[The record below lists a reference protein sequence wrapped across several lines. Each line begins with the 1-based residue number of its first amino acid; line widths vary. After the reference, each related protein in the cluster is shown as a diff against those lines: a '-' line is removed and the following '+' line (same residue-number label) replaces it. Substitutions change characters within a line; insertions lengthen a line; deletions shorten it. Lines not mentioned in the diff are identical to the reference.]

1 MHCPICHFVDSK
13 VVDSRISTDGA
24 SVRRRRECEKCG
36 FRFSTLEEVELLD
49 ITVVKRDGRRE
60 NYSRDKL
67 SRGIAR
73 ALEKR
78 PYTDTAFEQLIRK
91 IERDIQRKDRTQL
104 TSKEI
109 GEIVMKHLKTFDSV
123 AYIRFA
129 SVYRSFEDVQTFQK
143 ELLSLVPKKL
153 SSHRKG
159 REGKN

>member
-1 MHCPICHFVDSK
+1 MHCPICHFEDSK

-91 IERDIQRKDRTQL
+91 IERDIQRKERTQL

-159 REGKN
+159 RGGKK